1 MNLLLI
7 VLVRAKTNL
16 LFEVST
22 ESNQVFQYYY
32 AIYFF
37 FLHFSKDHKS
47 IDTCVHTHTHT

>member
-22 ESNQVFQYYY
+22 ENRSNQVFQYYY
-32 AIYFF
+32 AISFF
-37 FLHFSKDHKS
+37 FFYIFPKTTKA
-47 IDTCVHTHTHT
+47 

>member
-32 AIYFF
+32 AIFF
-37 FLHFSKDHKS
+37 FFYIFPKTTKA
-47 IDTCVHTHTHT
+47 